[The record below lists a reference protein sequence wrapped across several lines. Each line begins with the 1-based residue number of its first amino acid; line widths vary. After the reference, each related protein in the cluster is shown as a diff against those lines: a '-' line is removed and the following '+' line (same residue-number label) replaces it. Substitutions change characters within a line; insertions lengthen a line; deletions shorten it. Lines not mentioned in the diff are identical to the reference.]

1 MRTRLVPPTKQWI
14 KEITLKPNLL
24 EGLERGDLKRLVHH
38 ELHIDEFK
46 SKLGDDCDVI
56 VLSFKLDSKEPADD
70 LVAFIEKG
78 YEWVLDADVSSGEM
92 EDGSYIVFVELDRND
107 ESADNIL
114 SLMTDLMNLTDQKIE
129 DWRARYYKARKELPL
144 SLESLKT
151 LIPASPEAYERK
163 YGQDKID
170 QLKSAAGVKVTT
182 KAPKN
187 DFTESLKLA
196 AGLRV

>member
-1 MRTRLVPPTKQWI
+1 M
-14 KEITLKPNLL
+14 KPNLL

-78 YEWVLDADVSSGEM
+78 YEWILDADVSSGEM

-107 ESADNIL
+107 ESADNIIN
-114 SLMTDLMNLTDQKIE
+114 LMSDLMNLTEQKIE

-151 LIPASPEAYERK
+151 LIPASPEAYKRK

-196 AGLRV
+196 AGIRV